1 MRCIAR
7 DELGMHETPA
17 APTSEQTDE
26 REGARYE
33 LLDPSVLQDPYPLYR
48 RMRDE
53 APVHRDR
60 RFRGW
65 ILTSYDDVL
74 AVLRDPRVS
83 SQRPL
88 ANEPVGRSLA
98 AIATEVREIREFQ
111 ARWMMHLDPPEHT
124 RLRTLASKAFT
135 AARADGLRKTV
146 QDLADELLS
155 PAREAGYIDLVQDL
169 ARPLPALVIGDLLG
183 VPREDRPTLRVWSDG
198 IAAGMVLSGRGQAAL
213 DGFREAHR
221 TQREFVDYFRTLI
234 AERRRRPKY
243 DLLSAFI
250 AAEENGGILNDDELI
265 SMCVLLLFAGHETTT
280 GLIGNGLLA
289 LLNHPGQ
296 LERLREE
303 PALIERAVEE
313 FLRFDC
319 PVQATGRRARVAMDI
334 GGYRVEPGD
343 FLTPVIGAANRDPK
357 RFARADEL
365 DIARDDN
372 RHLGFAHGPHYCLG
386 APLARLEGQIAIGTV
401 LQTFAR
407 LEPGGLPKRRQH
419 FYLRGLE
426 SLPVVVG
433 SR

>member
-1 MRCIAR
+1 MR
-7 DELGMHETPA
+7 ETPA
-17 APTSEQTDE
+17 APTSEQLAE
-26 REGARYE
+26 REGARYD

-48 RMRDE
+48 QMRDE
-53 APVHRDR
+53 APVYRDR
-60 RFRGW
+60 RFMGW
-65 ILTSYDDVL
+65 ILTRYDDVL

-88 ANEPVGRSLA
+88 ATEPVGRSLA
-98 AIATEVREIREFQ
+98 SIATEVREIRQFQ
-111 ARWMMHLDPPEHT
+111 GRWMMHLDPPEHT
-124 RLRTLASKAFT
+124 RLRTLVSKAFT
-135 AARADGLRKTV
+135 ATRVEALRETV
-146 QDLADELLS
+146 QALTDELLS
-155 PAREAGYIDLVQDL
+155 HAREAGYVDLVQDL

-183 VPREDRPTLRVWSDG
+183 VPREDRSTLQVWSDG

-221 TQREFVDYFRTLI
+221 CQRELVGYFQALI
-234 AERRRRPKY
+234 ALRRRRPKD

-250 AAEENGGILNDDELI
+250 AAEENGSILGDDELI
-265 SMCVLLLFAGHETTT
+265 SMCVLLLFAGQETTT

-289 LLNHPGQ
+289 LLEHPGE
-296 LERLREE
+296 LKRLRDE

-319 PVQATGRRARVAMDI
+319 PVQATGRRATVAMDI

-401 LQTFAR
+401 VQTFAR
-407 LEPGGLPKRRQH
+407 LEPGGPTKRRQH

>member
-1 MRCIAR
+1 MR
-7 DELGMHETPA
+7 ETPA
-17 APTSEQTDE
+17 APTPEQLAE

-33 LLDPSVLQDPYPLYR
+33 LLDPAVLQDPYPLYR
-48 RMRDE
+48 QMRDE
-53 APVHRDR
+53 APVYRDR
-60 RFRGW
+60 RFMGW
-65 ILTSYDDVL
+65 ILTRYDDVL

-83 SQRPL
+83 SNRPL
-88 ANEPVGRSLA
+88 ASEPVGPSLA
-98 AIATEVREIREFQ
+98 SVATEVREIRQFQ
-111 ARWMMHLDPPEHT
+111 GRWMMHLDPPEHT
-124 RLRTLASKAFT
+124 RLRTLVSKAFT
-135 AARADGLRKTV
+135 ATRVEALRETV
-146 QDLADELLS
+146 LALTDELLS

-169 ARPLPALVIGDLLG
+169 ASPLPALVIGDLLG
-183 VPREDRPTLRVWSDG
+183 VPRDDRSTLQVWSDG

-221 TQREFVDYFRTLI
+221 CQRELVDYFQALI
-234 AERRRRPKY
+234 AERRRRPKD

-250 AAEENGGILNDDELI
+250 AAEENGSILGDDELI
-265 SMCVLLLFAGHETTT
+265 SMCVLLLFAGQETTT
-280 GLIGNGLLA
+280 GLIGNGLMA
-289 LLNHPGQ
+289 LLEHPGE
-296 LERLREE
+296 LERLRDE

-319 PVQATGRRARVAMDI
+319 PVQATGRRATVAMDI
-334 GGYRVEPGD
+334 GGYRIEPGD

-401 LQTFAR
+401 VQTFAR
-407 LEPGGLPKRRQH
+407 LEPGGLPKRRHH